1 SFSLFITKKV
11 KAGALELDDQ
21 ASRGSSSSTPRN
33 GMNRGVS
40 TLDFILRLIAIMATL
55 VSAIAMGTTSKTL
68 PFITWFIH
76 VSVFHLCTKLI
87 RMSCINRF
95 FVIANSIVCAYLVVC
110 LAISILHITR
120 SAAQGTR
127 VILIFF
133 DTVFSTTLLY
143 MPLNECAVQ
152 NFFNLEKIQ
161 KM

>member
-1 SFSLFITKKV
+1 MKE

-76 VSVFHLCTKLI
+76 VFCDRKFHGMCILGCLLSDIHPAHHEECCT
-87 RMSCINRF
+87 R
-95 FVIANSIVCAYLVVC
+95 
-110 LAISILHITR
+110 
-120 SAAQGTR
+120 
-127 VILIFF
+127 
-133 DTVFSTTLLY
+133 
-143 MPLNECAVQ
+143 
-152 NFFNLEKIQ
+152 
-161 KM
+161 